1 MWNSYF
7 VRLVMLEKQRVFSKQ
22 IQTMALYVSTD
33 PCKAGLR
40 SRSRSCKVSEVFG
53 WCRSRIPNNS
63 RSSSLCRSRI
73 FCPTPTPEVQLDH
86 FLHHTPKLG
95 IPVEMVQFL
104 LKILLKQR
112 FLAVHYD
119 FHWLLIAT
127 KLLTAKL
134 HPFMLGVEVGS
145 RKLWEGRNLEPESK
159 ILERSESGVGV
170 GNCRKVGAGVGV
182 GYFTSDSATL
192 LQSSKS
198 TNTHRYTNPSE

>member
-1 MWNSYF
+1 
-7 VRLVMLEKQRVFSKQ
+7 MLEKQRVFPKQ

-53 WCRSRIPNNS
+53 WCRSRIPDNS

-104 LKILLKQR
+104 LKLLLKQR

-134 HPFMLGVEVGS
+134 HPFMLRGRSRESETLGGSESGAGVENFGKVGVGS
-145 RKLWEGRNLEPESK
+145 RSRKL
-159 ILERSESGVGV
+159 
-170 GNCRKVGAGVGV
+170 
-182 GYFTSDSATL
+182 
-192 LQSSKS
+192 
-198 TNTHRYTNPSE
+198 